1 MSSCRVKPVHPTLPV
16 PARTTRQLRRLP
28 SPESLARSSSSDCL
42 VKRPSFFA
50 AAAADFGNG
59 FSRSSRLAPVRWPL
73 CTHRRLPDSIA
84 VGERALGSSVV
95 PKLPAA
101 MCSVGLSQW
110 PDKSIDLQ
118 LANYYDKI
126 PRTLFW
132 HCSHCLFVGLIT
144 PPVAWRQRKP
154 TCHQI

>member
-101 MCSVGLSQW
+101 MYVYSRFVTMARQFNSRPTGPQSGRLRMPNERPWRCCSQTS
-110 PDKSIDLQ
+110 S
-118 LANYYDKI
+118 
-126 PRTLFW
+126 
-132 HCSHCLFVGLIT
+132 CSCLL
-144 PPVAWRQRKP
+144 
-154 TCHQI
+154 